1 MAKKQQL
8 REIREGTIINVTSK
22 KQETDIIRALT
33 MVVIWQEEV
42 LVAHS
47 YVVEVR

>member
-1 MAKKQQL
+1 MLGTRSKMKQTVEAYKKPGVSYRL
-8 REIREGTIINVTSK
+8 
-22 KQETDIIRALT
+22 
-33 MVVIWQEEV
+33 VVIWQEEV